1 MLMIHVDRYLSLRQ
15 ALGFKLSK
23 AARHLHAF
31 AGFAA
36 ARGGMHIVAST
47 AVDWAAEAPSPN
59 ARHNRLRDVVHLARF
74 LHAED
79 PAHEVPPSALFPAPQ
94 VRPLPYIYT
103 SGELAQIIEAAGR
116 LRQTYPLRRE
126 VYAMLLGLIAATGL
140 RISEALNLR
149 FDDLQPDGVLL
160 IRRTKF
166 GKRRLVPLHPTA
178 ADALDRYL
186 ERRCKLP
193 VVDDHVFLSVKNR
206 RLPGRTVNDTFRRVV
221 RLADSERDDPLL
233 RRRMTAALDALAV
246 RQGALA
252 ERVFGIE
259 VLAGGG
265 GREDADGVASIQRDL
280 RRLVPRPLPVALH
293 AELAG
298 AVDDCQS
305 ALKVDPL

>member
-36 ARGGMHIVAST
+36 ARGDTHIVAST

-59 ARHNRLRDVVHLARF
+59 ARHDRLRDVVYLARF

-79 PAHEVPPSALFPAPQ
+79 RAHEVPPSALFPAPK

-126 VYAMLLGLIAATGL
+126 VYATLLGLIAATGL

-149 FDDLQPDGVLL
+149 FGDLQPDGVLL

-166 GKRRLVPLHPTA
+166 GKRRLVPLHPTV

-193 VVDDHVFLSVKNR
+193 VADDHVFLSVKNR

-221 RLADSERDDPLL
+221 RLADVARGRARPCRIHDL
-233 RRRMTAALDALAV
+233 RHTFATRSLEQCSTCRESVSRHFVALATYLGHTDIVHTYWYLEATPELMTDIATAAEALIAGRDA
-246 RQGALA
+246 
-252 ERVFGIE
+252 
-259 VLAGGG
+259 
-265 GREDADGVASIQRDL
+265 
-280 RRLVPRPLPVALH
+280 
-293 AELAG
+293 
-298 AVDDCQS
+298 
-305 ALKVDPL
+305 

>member
-1 MLMIHVDRYLSLRQ
+1 MLTTHVDRYLSLRQ

-31 AGFAA
+31 AGFAVA
-36 ARGGMHIVAST
+36 KGDTHIVAST

-79 PAHEVPPSALFPAPQ
+79 RAHEVPPSALFPAPK

-103 SGELAQIIEAAGR
+103 SDELAQIIEAAGR

-126 VYAMLLGLIAATGL
+126 VYATLLGLIAATGL

-149 FDDLQPDGVLL
+149 FGDLQPDGVLL

-166 GKRRLVPLHPTA
+166 GKRRLVPLHPTV

-206 RLPGRTVNDTFRRVV
+206 RLPGRTVNDTFRRIV
-221 RLADSERDDPLL
+221 RLADVARDRTRPCRIHDL
-233 RRRMTAALDALAV
+233 RHTFATRSLEQCSTCRESVSRHVVALATYLGHTDIV
-246 RQGALA
+246 HTYWYLEATPELMTDIAAAAEAL
-252 ERVFGIE
+252 I
-259 VLAGGG
+259 AG
-265 GREDADGVASIQRDL
+265 RDA
-280 RRLVPRPLPVALH
+280 
-293 AELAG
+293 
-298 AVDDCQS
+298 
-305 ALKVDPL
+305 

>member
-1 MLMIHVDRYLSLRQ
+1 MLMTHVDRYLSLRQ

-36 ARGGMHIVAST
+36 ARGDTHIVAST

-79 PAHEVPPSALFPAPQ
+79 RAHEVPPSALFPAPQ

-126 VYAMLLGLIAATGL
+126 VYATLLGLIAATGL

-166 GKRRLVPLHPTA
+166 GKRRLVPLHPTV

-221 RLADSERDDPLL
+221 RLADVARDRTRPCRIHDL
-233 RRRMTAALDALAV
+233 RHTFATRSLEQCSTCRESVSRHVVALATYLGHTDIVHTYWYLEATPELMTDIATAAEALIAGRDA
-246 RQGALA
+246 
-252 ERVFGIE
+252 
-259 VLAGGG
+259 
-265 GREDADGVASIQRDL
+265 
-280 RRLVPRPLPVALH
+280 
-293 AELAG
+293 
-298 AVDDCQS
+298 
-305 ALKVDPL
+305 